1 MTRSEKKKEL
11 PPSRREAGS
20 NTRLR
25 SAGSDERYAVR
36 LEWRSEAGS
45 ALHACGCAC
54 EVASGAGGA
63 SALGA
68 VHGKGLMRGGKEVTL
83 GAQVQCGGGRARQV
97 EYRID
102 HLWSGGR
109 GWKMEGATHIAW
121 GGEAGRGVGA
131 IELQSRAGARR
142 K

>member
-1 MTRSEKKKEL
+1 MGSLGGASGRGEAAHFLVTCLLAGSLTPPTKSETRSEKKKEL

-20 NTRLR
+20 NTTLR

-45 ALHACGCAC
+45 ALHAYVCAC

-83 GAQVQCGGGRARQV
+83 
-97 EYRID
+97 
-102 HLWSGGR
+102 
-109 GWKMEGATHIAW
+109 
-121 GGEAGRGVGA
+121 
-131 IELQSRAGARR
+131 
-142 K
+142 